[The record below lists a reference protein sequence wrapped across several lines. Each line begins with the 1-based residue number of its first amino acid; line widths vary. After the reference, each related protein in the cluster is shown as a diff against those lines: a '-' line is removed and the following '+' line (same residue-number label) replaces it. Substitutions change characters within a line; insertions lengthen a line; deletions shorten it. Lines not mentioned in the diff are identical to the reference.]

1 MPSEFLF
8 WISVVLLAYVYL
20 GYPMLLWLRAA
31 LHARPSASR
40 RFEPTLSLLVVAYN
54 EADYI
59 QERLENLLAL
69 DYPRDRLDIVLASDG
84 STDRTV
90 ELAQR
95 YRPFGIRVVAFS
107 ARRGKSAV
115 LNDLI
120 PRARGDIV
128 VLADARQRFEP
139 DALRAL
145 ATHFADP
152 KVGAVSG
159 ELILT
164 HAADSAVGQGVG
176 FYWRYEK
183 FIRRNESRVDSTTGT
198 TGAIYAIRR
207 GLFEPFPQDT
217 LLDDVLIPMRIVR
230 RGYRVLFEPT
240 ARAYEQAAA
249 TADREFA
256 RKVRTLAGNFQLF
269 VREPWLLNP
278 FLNRIWW
285 QTISHKVGRLL
296 GPCCLGVALAANLLL
311 LSQPFYRWTFVA
323 QALFYAAAAA
333 GYLLRNANIKILI
346 LNVPYLFCLLN
357 WAVVAG
363 FFRFV
368 NGRQRVTWERI
379 DGHRP
384 TTIPRE
390 RKQSTV

>member
-1 MPSEFLF
+1 MPREFLF
-8 WISVVLLAYVYL
+8 WISVVLLAYVYV
-20 GYPMLLWLRAA
+20 GYPTLLWLRAA
-31 LHARPSASR
+31 LHARHSYHR

-54 EADYI
+54 EAAYI

-84 STDRTV
+84 STDGTA
-90 ELAQR
+90 ELAER

-107 ARRGKSAV
+107 TRRGKSAV

-120 PRARGDIV
+120 PKARGDIV
-128 VLADARQRFEP
+128 VLADARQRFEL
-139 DALRAL
+139 DALSAL

-176 FYWRYEK
+176 LYWKYEK
-183 FIRRNESRVDSTTGT
+183 FIRRNESRVDSTTGA

-207 GLFEPFPQDT
+207 GLFEPFPEDT

-230 RGYRVLFEPT
+230 RGYRVLFEPN
-240 ARAYEQAAA
+240 ARAYDQVAS
-249 TADREFA
+249 TADMEFA

-269 VREPWLLNP
+269 FRERWLLNP
-278 FLNRIWW
+278 FLNRLWW

-296 GPCCLGVALAANLLL
+296 GPGCLVAALAANLLL

-323 QALFYAAAAA
+323 QAVLYTAAAA
-333 GYLLRNANIKILI
+333 GYLMRNARKRFLF

-379 DGHRP
+379 DGHRD
-384 TTIPRE
+384 TTLPRG
-390 RKQSTV
+390 R